1 MIDTTEQYDLV
12 RTPCPE
18 CVSQEETPFQEFLKS
33 HAWDIYGW
41 SGSLCVLT
49 AYTVTSLEIE
59 EWRESY
65 AVDLLDLLN
74 LYGSLAIGSLCYRAK
89 IWPAFSLEVAWF
101 GIAGYSLLCEI

>member
-1 MIDTTEQYDLV
+1 MIDTTEQDDLV

-18 CVSQEETPFQEFLKS
+18 CQSTEETPFQEFLKS
-33 HAWDIYGW
+33 HAWDLYGW

-59 EWRESY
+59 EWHESY
-65 AVDLLDLLN
+65 AVDLLN

-89 IWPAFSLEVAWF
+89 IWSALSLEVAWF
-101 GIAGYSLLCEI
+101 GIASYSLLY